1 VIQTNF
7 TLRSEVAEGLTKASE
22 VGFCLTSM
30 YLMEKTD
37 KAPEKVTRSEW
48 LHIRL
53 TPDELKKISG
63 NHQRTT
69 SRELSAFAR
78 KRLLEEPLT
87 YYTRNVSLDEGLLEL
102 VRLRKELNAIGHN
115 LNQQTKKLNSF
126 TVTPGLGVMVENIKL
141 LREQLD
147 QKLKEINHNINHL
160 AKQWLQG
167 SIAEKVSKGR

>member
-1 VIQTNF
+1 MEN
-7 TLRSEVAEGLTKASE
+7 SDKAS
-22 VGFCLTSM
+22 
-30 YLMEKTD
+30 K
-37 KAPEKVTRSEW
+37 KITRSEW

-53 TPDELKKISG
+53 TPDELQKISG

-87 YYTRNVSLDEGLLEL
+87 YYTRSASMDEGLQEL
-102 VRLRKELNAIGHN
+102 VQLRKELNAIGNN

-126 TVTPGLGVMVENIKL
+126 TATPGLGVMVDSVKL

-147 QKLKEINHNINHL
+147 AKLKEINNSINHL

-167 SIAEKVSKGR
+167 SIAEKVSKGH

>member
-1 VIQTNF
+1 MEN
-7 TLRSEVAEGLTKASE
+7 SDKAS
-22 VGFCLTSM
+22 
-30 YLMEKTD
+30 K
-37 KAPEKVTRSEW
+37 KITRSEW

-53 TPDELKKISG
+53 TPDELQKISG

-87 YYTRNVSLDEGLLEL
+87 YYTRSASMDEGLQEL
-102 VRLRKELNAIGHN
+102 VQLRKELNAIGNN

-126 TVTPGLGVMVENIKL
+126 TATPGLGVMVDSLKL

-147 QKLKEINHNINHL
+147 AKLKEINNSINHL

-167 SIAEKVSKGR
+167 SIAEKVSKGH

>member
-1 VIQTNF
+1 MEN
-7 TLRSEVAEGLTKASE
+7 SDKAS
-22 VGFCLTSM
+22 
-30 YLMEKTD
+30 K
-37 KAPEKVTRSEW
+37 KIRRSEW

-53 TPDELKKISG
+53 TPDELQKISG

-87 YYTRNVSLDEGLLEL
+87 YYTRSASMDEGLQEL
-102 VRLRKELNAIGHN
+102 VQLRKELNAIGNN

-126 TVTPGLGVMVENIKL
+126 TATPGLGVMVESIKL

-147 QKLKEINHNINHL
+147 TKLKEINNSINHL
-160 AKQWLQG
+160 AKQWLQE

>member
-1 VIQTNF
+1 MEN
-7 TLRSEVAEGLTKASE
+7 SDKS
-22 VGFCLTSM
+22 VG
-30 YLMEKTD
+30 
-37 KAPEKVTRSEW
+37 KVTRSEW

-53 TPDELKKISG
+53 TPDELQKISG

-87 YYTRNVSLDEGLLEL
+87 YYTRSASMDEGLQEL
-102 VRLRKELNAIGHN
+102 VQLRKELNAIGNN

-126 TVTPGLGVMVENIKL
+126 TATPGLGVMVESIKL

-147 QKLKEINHNINHL
+147 AKLKEINNGINHL

-167 SIAEKVSKGR
+167 SIAEKVSEER

>member
-1 VIQTNF
+1 MEN
-7 TLRSEVAEGLTKASE
+7 SDKAS
-22 VGFCLTSM
+22 
-30 YLMEKTD
+30 K
-37 KAPEKVTRSEW
+37 KITRSEW

-53 TPDELKKISG
+53 TPDELQKISG

-87 YYTRNVSLDEGLLEL
+87 YYTRSASMDEGLQEL
-102 VRLRKELNAIGHN
+102 VQLRKELNAIGNN

-126 TVTPGLGVMVENIKL
+126 TATAGLGVMVDSLKL

-147 QKLKEINHNINHL
+147 AKLKGINNSINHL
-160 AKQWLQG
+160 AKQWFQG
-167 SIAEKVSKGR
+167 SIAEKVSKGH

>member
-1 VIQTNF
+1 MKE
-7 TLRSEVAEGLTKASE
+7 SD
-22 VGFCLTSM
+22 
-30 YLMEKTD
+30 KT
-37 KAPEKVTRSEW
+37 PEKVRRSKW

-53 TPDELKKISG
+53 TPDELQKISG
-63 NHQRTT
+63 NYQRTI

-87 YYTRNVSLDEGLLEL
+87 YYTRNASLDEGLQEL
-102 VRLRKELNAIGHN
+102 VRLRKELNAIGNN

-126 TVTPGLGVMVENIKL
+126 AATPGLTVMNEQVKL
-141 LREQLD
+141 VQEQVNNKIREVNNCID
-147 QKLKEINHNINHL
+147 QL

>member
-1 VIQTNF
+1 MEN
-7 TLRSEVAEGLTKASE
+7 SDKAS
-22 VGFCLTSM
+22 
-30 YLMEKTD
+30 K
-37 KAPEKVTRSEW
+37 KITRSEW

-53 TPDELKKISG
+53 TPDELQKISG

-87 YYTRNVSLDEGLLEL
+87 YYTRSASMDKGLQEL
-102 VRLRKELNAIGHN
+102 VQLRKELNAIGNN

-126 TVTPGLGVMVENIKL
+126 TATPGLGVMMESIIL
-141 LREQLD
+141 LRGQLD
-147 QKLKEINHNINHL
+147 TKLEEINNGINHL
-160 AKQWLQG
+160 AKQWLQE

>member
-1 VIQTNF
+1 MGN
-7 TLRSEVAEGLTKASE
+7 SDKAS
-22 VGFCLTSM
+22 
-30 YLMEKTD
+30 K
-37 KAPEKVTRSEW
+37 KITRSEW

-53 TPDELKKISG
+53 TPDELKTISG

-87 YYTRNVSLDEGLLEL
+87 YYTRNASLDEGLQEL
-102 VRLRKELNAIGHN
+102 VQLRKELNAIGNN

-126 TVTPGLGVMVENIKL
+126 TVAPGLSVMVESLKTV
-141 LREQLD
+141 REQVNKHLT
-147 QKLKEINHNINHL
+147 EINSAINQL

-167 SIAEKVSKGR
+167 STVEKVSKGR

>member
-1 VIQTNF
+1 MGN
-7 TLRSEVAEGLTKASE
+7 SDKAS
-22 VGFCLTSM
+22 
-30 YLMEKTD
+30 K
-37 KAPEKVTRSEW
+37 KITRSEW

-53 TPDELKKISG
+53 TPEELKTISG

-87 YYTRNVSLDEGLLEL
+87 YYTRNVFLDEGLQEL
-102 VRLRKELNAIGHN
+102 VQLRKELNAIGNN

-126 TVTPGLGVMVENIKL
+126 TVAPGLSVMVESLKPV
-141 LREQLD
+141 REQVNKQLT
-147 QKLKEINHNINHL
+147 EINSAINEL

-167 SIAEKVSKGR
+167 STVEKVSKGR

>member
-1 VIQTNF
+1 MEN
-7 TLRSEVAEGLTKASE
+7 SDKAS
-22 VGFCLTSM
+22 
-30 YLMEKTD
+30 K
-37 KAPEKVTRSEW
+37 KITRSEW

-53 TPDELKKISG
+53 TPDELQKISG

-87 YYTRNVSLDEGLLEL
+87 YYTRSASMDEGLQEL
-102 VRLRKELNAIGHN
+102 VQLRKELNAIGNN

-126 TVTPGLGVMVENIKL
+126 MATPGLGVMVESIKL

-147 QKLKEINHNINHL
+147 TKLKEINNGINHL

>member
-1 VIQTNF
+1 MEN
-7 TLRSEVAEGLTKASE
+7 SDKP
-22 VGFCLTSM
+22 VGRV
-30 YLMEKTD
+30 K
-37 KAPEKVTRSEW
+37 RSEW

-53 TPDELKKISG
+53 THDELQKISG

-87 YYTRNVSLDEGLLEL
+87 YYTRSASMDEGLQEL
-102 VRLRKELNAIGHN
+102 VQLRKELNAIGNN

-126 TVTPGLGVMVENIKL
+126 TATPGLGVMVESIKL

-147 QKLKEINHNINHL
+147 TKLKEINNSINHL

-167 SIAEKVSKGR
+167 SIAEKVSKEH

>member
-1 VIQTNF
+1 MGN
-7 TLRSEVAEGLTKASE
+7 SDKAS
-22 VGFCLTSM
+22 
-30 YLMEKTD
+30 K
-37 KAPEKVTRSEW
+37 KITRSEW

-53 TPDELKKISG
+53 TPDELKTISG

-87 YYTRNVSLDEGLLEL
+87 YYTRNASLDEGLQEL
-102 VRLRKELNAIGHN
+102 VQLRKELNAIGNN

-126 TVTPGLGVMVENIKL
+126 TVAPGLSVMVESIKTV
-141 LREQLD
+141 REQVNKQLT
-147 QKLKEINHNINHL
+147 EINNAINQL

-167 SIAEKVSKGR
+167 SPAEKVSKGR

>member
-1 VIQTNF
+1 MEN
-7 TLRSEVAEGLTKASE
+7 SDK
-22 VGFCLTSM
+22 TS
-30 YLMEKTD
+30 K
-37 KAPEKVTRSEW
+37 KITRSEW

-53 TPDELKKISG
+53 TPDELKTISS

-87 YYTRNVSLDEGLLEL
+87 YYTRSASLDEGLREL
-102 VRLRKELNAIGHN
+102 VQLRKELNAIGNN

-126 TVTPGLGVMVENIKL
+126 TVAPGLSVMLERLKPV
-141 LREQLD
+141 REQVNKQLTG
-147 QKLKEINHNINHL
+147 INNAINQL

-167 SIAEKVSKGR
+167 STAEKVSKGR

>member
-1 VIQTNF
+1 MGN
-7 TLRSEVAEGLTKASE
+7 SDK
-22 VGFCLTSM
+22 TS
-30 YLMEKTD
+30 K
-37 KAPEKVTRSEW
+37 KITRSEW

-53 TPDELKKISG
+53 TPEELKTISG

-87 YYTRNVSLDEGLLEL
+87 YYTRNVFLDEGLQEL
-102 VRLRKELNAIGHN
+102 VQLRKEINAIGNN

-126 TVTPGLGVMVENIKL
+126 TVAPGLSVMVESLKPV
-141 LREQLD
+141 REQVNKQLT
-147 QKLKEINHNINHL
+147 EINSAINEL

-167 SIAEKVSKGR
+167 STVEKVSKGR